1 MKHVRVIGFLSIV
14 LIIFAGCGGGAA
26 APAPATSKA
35 TATTAAAATAAA
47 STAAAVATA
56 KAEGAA
62 TVNLGD
68 GKIASIPKGT
78 LYVQYLEIPQAP
90 AATLAHAHIAG
101 FVYGLEGTSK
111 VEIVGGESKDLKPTE
126 AAFVPADT
134 AHTHSNPGTTPD
146 LWYFISI
153 RPNTARTAPA
163 TFPGQ
168 KEVFATADLPTLT
181 DGAYILGL
189 RSVTVQPNGRTAAHK
204 HGGRETILAID
215 GSVELHVLGAP
226 VRTLKKGEGV
236 TIEADTPVQMFNKGT
251 TPAKFLAFFV
261 TADGK
266 AFSTDVD
273 ASP

>member
-1 MKHVRVIGFLSIV
+1 MRQARFIGFLAAATLVIV
-14 LIIFAGCGGGAA
+14 GCGGGTA
-26 APAPATSKA
+26 APSA
-35 TATTAAAATAAA
+35 TAT
-47 STAAAVATA
+47 STAAALATA
-56 KAEGAA
+56 KADGAA
-62 TVNLGD
+62 TANLGD
-68 GKIASIPKGT
+68 GKIAALPKGT
-78 LYVQYLEIPQAP
+78 LYVQYLEIPQPA

-101 FVYGLEGTSK
+101 FVYGLEGATK
-111 VEIVGGESKDLKPTE
+111 VETVGGETKDLKPTE
-126 AAFVPADT
+126 AVFVPADT
-134 AHTHSNPGTTPD
+134 AHTHSNPGTTPN

-168 KEVFATADLPTLT
+168 KEVFASADLAPLA
-181 DGAYILGL
+181 DGAYSLGL
-189 RSVTVQPNGRTAAHK
+189 RAVTVQPNGRTAAHK
-204 HGGRETILAID
+204 HGGRETILALD
-215 GSVELHVLGAP
+215 GSVELHVQGAA

-236 TIEADTPVQMFNKGT
+236 TIEADAPVQMFNKGT

>member
-1 MKHVRVIGFLSIV
+1 MKRSLFSGGLVAATLVV
-14 LIIFAGCGGGAA
+14 AGCGGGAA
-26 APAPATSKA
+26 AP
-35 TATTAAAATAAA
+35 TATIAAKSSAAPTVAAT
-47 STAAAVATA
+47 STAAAQATA

-68 GKIASIPKGT
+68 GKIAALPKGT

-90 AATLAHAHIAG
+90 AATLAHTHIAG
-101 FVYGLEGTSK
+101 FVYGLEGVSK
-111 VEIVGGESKDLKPTE
+111 VEIVGGETKELKPTE
-126 AAFVPADT
+126 ALFVPADT
-134 AHTHSNPGTTPD
+134 AHTHSNPGTTPN
-146 LWYFISI
+146 LWDFISI

-168 KEVFATADLPTLT
+168 KEVFASADLAPLA
-181 DGAYILGL
+181 DGAYSLGL

-204 HGGRETILAID
+204 HGGRETIVVLD
-215 GSVELHVLGAP
+215 GSIELRAQGAAA
-226 VRTLKKGEGV
+226 RTLKKGEGV
-236 TIEADTPVQMFNKGT
+236 SLEADTPLQVFNRGT

-266 AFSTDVD
+266 AFSTDLD

>member
-1 MKHVRVIGFLSIV
+1 MRPARVFGFLV
-14 LIIFAGCGGGAA
+14 AATLVVAGCTGGAA
-26 APAPATSKA
+26 VPSATS
-35 TATTAAAATAAA
+35 TRSAAPSVTVT
-47 STAAAVATA
+47 STAAAQATA
-56 KAEGAA
+56 KADGAA

-68 GKIASIPKGT
+68 GKVAALPKGT
-78 LYVQYLEIPQAP
+78 LFVQYLEIPQP
-90 AATLAHAHIAG
+90 AAATITHSHIAG
-101 FVYGLEGTSK
+101 FVFGLEGAMK
-111 VEIVGGESKDLKPTE
+111 VEIVGGETKELKPTE
-126 AAFVPADT
+126 AVFVPADT
-134 AHTHSNPGTTPD
+134 AHTHSNPGTTAN
-146 LWYFISI
+146 LWDFVSI

-168 KEVFATADLPTLT
+168 KEVFATADLAPLA
-181 DGAYILGL
+181 DGAYSLGL

-204 HGGRETILAID
+204 HGGRETILALD
-215 GSVELHVLGAP
+215 GSIELHVLGAP

>member
-1 MKHVRVIGFLSIV
+1 MGRFLFPGV
-14 LIIFAGCGGGAA
+14 LVVATLVVAGCGGGATAPSAASASSKSSA
-26 APAPATSKA
+26 APSVATTS
-35 TATTAAAATAAA
+35 TAAAAP
-47 STAAAVATA
+47 ATA
-56 KAEGAA
+56 KADLAA

-68 GKIASIPKGT
+68 GKIAALPKGT
-78 LYVQYLEIPQAP
+78 LYVQFLEVPQAP
-90 AATLAHAHIAG
+90 AATLQHAHIAG
-101 FVYGLEGTSK
+101 FVYGLEGASK
-111 VEIVGGESKDLKPTE
+111 VEIVGGETKELKPTE
-126 AAFVPADT
+126 ALFVPADA
-134 AHTHSNPGTTPD
+134 AHTHSNPGTIAN
-146 LWYFISI
+146 LWDFISI
-153 RPNTARTAPA
+153 RPNGARTAPA

-168 KEVFATADLPTLT
+168 KEVFATADLAALA
-181 DGAYILGL
+181 DGAYSLGL

-204 HGGRETILAID
+204 HGGRETILMLD

-236 TIEADTPVQMFNKGT
+236 TIEADTPLQAFNKGT